1 MNLFGLLHKRFPI
14 PDISSLLCL
23 VGQGPP
29 FFQEFIKF
37 RFVVPNTTEPIT
49 TDVMLLNIVRLSIVR
64 MTHSPLDGY
73 ANHDVMGLHFK
84 VQPYRFEGV
93 VALAGEPVAEPE

>member
-1 MNLFGLLHKRFPI
+1 MNLFGLFHKRFPI

-23 VGQGPP
+23 VGQGLP
-29 FFQEFIKF
+29 FFHEFIEF

-49 TDVMLLNIVRLSIVR
+49 TDGMLLSVVR
-64 MTHSPLDGY
+64 MTDHARVHSPLDGY
-73 ANHDVMGLHFK
+73 THHDVMGLHFK